1 MSINFTTMKKI
12 LFLGLIGGSLIATS
26 CSSKSGVSAG
36 EAQTVRADVMK
47 LKGQWDVANIDY
59 DKNYSV
65 KPFDEGVSIS
75 CFVGSSWTLI
85 PNNYSGTYALH
96 GSAACP
102 EKTQPITF
110 SVDKNSVVS
119 IKKLGEGEKAKKVT
133 SGYKLMLENPTANN
147 FTLVQ
152 SVNADGKSMDI
163 RYNFVRTK

>member
-1 MSINFTTMKKI
+1 MKN
-12 LFLGLIGGSLIATS
+12 LFILGLLGSALAVTS

-36 EAQTVRADVMK
+36 QAQTLRSDVMK
-47 LKGQWDVANIDY
+47 LKGQWDISNIDY
-59 DKNYSV
+59 NKEFSV

-85 PNNYSGTYALH
+85 PNNYTGTYNIH

-102 EKTQPITF
+102 EKMQAITF
-110 SVDKNSVVS
+110 SVDKNNVVS
-119 IKKLGEGEKAKKVT
+119 IKKVGEGEKAKKVT
-133 SGYKLMLENPTANN
+133 GGYQLILENPTANS

-152 SVNADGKSMDI
+152 SVNADGSKMDI

>member
-1 MSINFTTMKKI
+1 MKQ
-12 LFLGLIGGSLIATS
+12 LFFLGVVSASLLVTS
-26 CSSKSGVSAG
+26 CASKSGVSAG
-36 EAQTVRADVMK
+36 EAQTLRSEVMK
-47 LKGQWDVANIDY
+47 LKGQWDISNVDY
-59 DKNYSV
+59 KKEYSV
-65 KPFDEGVSIS
+65 KPFDEGVSIG

-85 PNNYSGTYALH
+85 PNNYTGTYNLH

-110 SVDKNSVVS
+110 SVDKNNVVS
-119 IKKLGEGEKAKKVT
+119 IKKVGEGEKAKKVG
-133 SGYKLMLENPTANN
+133 SGYKLMLENPTANS